1 MKLVE
6 VAIKRPVTIWMFV
19 LAVMLFGLVSL
30 SRLAVNLLPDLSY
43 PTLTIRTD
51 YDGAAPQEVE
61 MLISKPIEEA
71 VGVVKNVR
79 QVHSISKAGQSDV
92 VLEFNW
98 GTDMDMASLNVREKL
113 DIIQLPLDIKKPV
126 LLRFNPSLDPIMRF
140 ALTNNSE
147 TMNLKQVRIFAE
159 EQIKRNLESTT
170 GVASVQV
177 GGGLEQEIHVE
188 IDPFKLNHHQ
198 ITLQHVLN
206 RLRQENINMAG
217 GRVKDVS
224 QDYFVRTINQ
234 FQNLDEIRDLI
245 IKQNQLNIVRLSD
258 VATVTDSHKERDSIT
273 QINGEESIEIA
284 LYKEGDANSVKVS
297 QLVQAQ
303 LKPINKRLPEGLKL
317 TAVYDQAQFIESA
330 VSEVKTA
337 GVIGGLL
344 AMFVLFLFLRN
355 SWTTFIVSLS
365 IPVSVIA
372 TFNFMNANG
381 ISLNIMSLGGIALAI
396 GLLVDS
402 TIVVLENIAR
412 HKEQGAAPKLAA
424 LLGTK
429 EVAMA
434 VTASTLT
441 TMAVFF
447 PLAFVEGIAGQLF
460 SDQALAITFALLAS
474 LIVSLTLI
482 PMLASRER
490 REMEFS
496 PEVAPREKSG
506 KPTHRLSLF
515 FWYLTWPVRN
525 LFLLVF
531 YWLPLSIVTIG
542 KVVVRGLLKAAGVFF
557 QPIAFGFNWGY
568 DKLANSYN
576 RFLARVIKTPLAVI
590 FSITLL
596 SLGSIPLAK
605 QLGSELLPPMAQGEF
620 YVDILMPTGTKLD
633 VTEQTL
639 TKLSSHITDHPAV
652 EKTYSVIGT
661 GSLMN
666 ASPGQSGDNWG
677 RLNVV
682 LNKGSSKLDE
692 QSVISLLR
700 EKMAT
705 MPGFTSKIDRPQLL
719 TFKAPIQVILSSYE
733 LDTLATYSERLVNRF
748 NESDLLTDINP
759 TLKSGNPEVALDF
772 NHTRLAQLGLTA
784 ATVSDVVATQVGGT
798 VATKLS
804 IGDRKVDILVRTEE
818 EHRNSVN
825 ALGQLI
831 INPDAN
837 QAVTLEDV
845 ADITITT
852 GPSEINRLQQERV
865 AIIDVNVLTDDL
877 STAVK
882 EVEQII
888 VQSNLP
894 LNITWSIDGQNEDM
908 ERSFDSLM
916 FALALAVFM
925 VYIVMASQ
933 FESLLHPLLILF
945 TVPLAGAGS
954 VYGLYLTGTNLSV
967 VVFIG
972 LIMLAGIVVNNAIV
986 LIDRINQLRAQGVE
1000 KLDAIQSSAKSRLRP
1015 IVMTTLTTTLGL
1027 LPLVIGSGDGAEMRT
1042 PMALTVIFGLLYATV
1057 LTLLFIPC
1065 LYALL
1070 DQKVFT
1076 PETTPEKAK
1085 PEQTSP
1091 ELSTVES

>member
-43 PTLTIRTD
+43 PTLTVRTD
-51 YDGAAPQEVE
+51 YEGAAPQEVE

-71 VGVVKNVR
+71 VGIVKNVR

-140 ALTNNSE
+140 ALTNDSE
-147 TMNLKQVRIFAE
+147 TMDLKQVRIFAE
-159 EQIKRNLESTT
+159 EQIKRNLESTS

-188 IDPFKLNHHQ
+188 IDQFKLNHHQ
-198 ITLQHVLN
+198 ITLQHVLQ
-206 RLRQENINMAG
+206 RLREENINMAG
-217 GRVKDVS
+217 GRVKDTS

-234 FQNLDEIRDLI
+234 FKNLDEIRNLI

-258 VATVTDSHKERDSIT
+258 IATVTDSHKERDSIT
-273 QINGEESIEIA
+273 QINGKESIEIA

-297 QLVQAQ
+297 QLVMNQ
-303 LKPINKRLPEGLKL
+303 LKPINKNLPEGLKIE
-317 TAVYDQAQFIESA
+317 AVYNQANFIESA
-330 VSEVKTA
+330 VNEVKSA

-402 TIVVLENIAR
+402 AIVVLENIAR
-412 HKEQGAAPKLAA
+412 HKEQGKAPKLAA

-429 EVAMA
+429 EVATA

-460 SDQALAITFALLAS
+460 SDQAMAITFALLAS
-474 LIVSLTLI
+474 LMVSLTLI
-482 PMLASRER
+482 PMLASREK
-490 REMEFS
+490 RETKMV
-496 PEVAPREKSG
+496 PEVAPREKAG
-506 KPTHRLSLF
+506 KPTKRLSLI
-515 FWYLTWPVRN
+515 FWYATWPVRAIFKGAFYY
-525 LFLLVF
+525 LPLLVVTF
-531 YWLPLSIVTIG
+531 FKIVIRALIKTASVLFVPI
-542 KVVVRGLLKAAGVFF
+542 AAGFNFVYDF
-557 QPIAFGFNWGY
+557 IASAYN
-568 DKLANSYN
+568 NSLN
-576 RFLARVIKTPLAVI
+576 KVLNTPVTAIVIIVLMSV
-590 FSITLL
+590 
-596 SLGSIPLAK
+596 GSIPLAK
-605 QLGSELLPPMAQGEF
+605 KLGSELLPPMAQGEF
-620 YVDILMPTGTKLD
+620 YVDVLMPTGTKLN
-633 VTEQTL
+633 VTQQTL
-639 TKLSSHITDHPAV
+639 TELSQHIRQMEPV

-682 LNKGSSKLDE
+682 LTKGATKQDE
-692 QSVISLLR
+692 FVVIESLR
-700 EKMAT
+700 EKMAG

-719 TFKAPIQVILSSYE
+719 TFKAPIQVVLASYE
-733 LDTLATYSERLVNRF
+733 LDTLASVSDRLTEAF
-748 NESDLLTDINP
+748 GSSPLLTDINP
-759 TLKSGNPEVALDF
+759 SLKSGNPEISLDF

-784 ATVSDVVATQVGGT
+784 ATVSDVVATQVGGK

-804 IGDRKVDILVRTEE
+804 VGDRKVDILVRTEE
-818 EHRNSVN
+818 SRRDSIN
-825 ALGQLI
+825 ALSQLI

-845 ADITITT
+845 ADITVTT

-865 AIIDVNVLTDDL
+865 AIIDINVLTDDL

-882 EVEQII
+882 EVENII
-888 VQSNLP
+888 TQNQVP
-894 LNITWSIDGQNEDM
+894 LNVTWSIDGQNEDM
-908 ERSFDSLM
+908 EVSFNSLI

-954 VYGLYLTGTNLSV
+954 IYGLYLTGTNLSV

-986 LIDRINQLRAQGVE
+986 LIDRINQLREQGEEKIAAIKASAQ
-1000 KLDAIQSSAKSRLRP
+1000 SRLRP

-1027 LPLVIGSGDGAEMRT
+1027 LPLVIGTGDGAEMRT
-1042 PMALTVIFGLLYATV
+1042 PMALTVIFGLIYATV
-1057 LTLLFIPC
+1057 LTLIFIPC

-1070 DQKVFT
+1070 DQKVFVKKS
-1076 PETTPEKAK
+1076 ETQ
-1085 PEQTSP
+1085 EQDSAAP
-1091 ELSTVES
+1091 KTVEQGA

>member
-43 PTLTIRTD
+43 PTLTVRTD
-51 YDGAAPQEVE
+51 YEGAAPQEVE

-71 VGVVKNVR
+71 VGIVKNVR

-140 ALTNNSE
+140 ALTNDSE
-147 TMNLKQVRIFAE
+147 TMDLKQVRIFAE
-159 EQIKRNLESTT
+159 EQIKRNLESTS

-188 IDPFKLNHHQ
+188 IDQFKLNHHQ
-198 ITLQHVLN
+198 ITLQHVLQ
-206 RLRQENINMAG
+206 RLREENINMAG
-217 GRVKDVS
+217 GRVKDIS

-234 FQNLDEIRDLI
+234 FKNLDEIRDLI

-258 VATVTDSHKERDSIT
+258 IATVTDSHKERDSIT
-273 QINGEESIEIA
+273 QINGKESIEIA

-297 QLVQAQ
+297 QLVLNQ
-303 LKPINKRLPEGLKL
+303 LEPINKNLPEGLKIQ
-317 TAVYDQAQFIESA
+317 TVYNQANFIESA
-330 VSEVKTA
+330 VSEVKMA
-337 GVIGGLL
+337 GAIGGML

-402 TIVVLENIAR
+402 AIVVLENIAR
-412 HKEQGAAPKLAA
+412 HKEQGKAPKIAA
-424 LLGTK
+424 LIGTK
-429 EVAMA
+429 EVATA

-460 SDQALAITFALLAS
+460 SDQAMAITFALLAS

-482 PMLASRER
+482 PMLASREK
-490 REMEFS
+490 RENVVV
-496 PEVAPREKSG
+496 PEVAPRQKAG
-506 KPTHRLSLF
+506 KPTNKFALA
-515 FWYLTWPVRN
+515 FWYLTWPIRKI
-525 LFLLVF
+525 FLTVF
-531 YWLPLSIVTIG
+531 YWLPLGIITLVKIILRALIKTASVLFTPI
-542 KVVVRGLLKAAGVFF
+542 AAG
-557 QPIAFGFNWGY
+557 FNKAY
-568 DKLANSYN
+568 DFLADIYN
-576 RFLARVIKTPLAVI
+576 RTLSKVLKTPVTAILI
-590 FSITLL
+590 IIGL

-605 QLGSELLPPMAQGEF
+605 NLGSELLPPMAQGEF
-620 YVDILMPTGTKLD
+620 YVDVLLPTGTKLES
-633 VTEQTL
+633 TQQTL
-639 TKLSSHITDHPAV
+639 SDLSNHAREMDV
-652 EKTYSVIGT
+652 VQKTYSVIGT

-677 RLNVV
+677 RLNIV
-682 LNKGSSKLDE
+682 LQKGATKAQELE
-692 QSVISLLR
+692 VIDSLR
-700 EKMAT
+700 EKMAI

-719 TFKAPIQVILSSYE
+719 TFKAPIQVVLASYD
-733 LDTLATYSERLVNRF
+733 LNTLATVSERLVDAFGN
-748 NESDLLTDINP
+748 SALLTDINP
-759 TLKSGNPEVALDF
+759 SLKSGNPEISLDF

-784 ATVSDVVATQVGGT
+784 ATVSDVVATQVGGK

-804 IGDRKVDILVRTEE
+804 VGDRKVDILVRTEE
-818 EHRNSVN
+818 ARRNSLN
-825 ALGQLI
+825 ALSQLI
-831 INPDAN
+831 INPAAD
-837 QAVTLEDV
+837 QSVTLEDV

-865 AIIDVNVLTDDL
+865 AIIDINVLTDDL
-877 STAVK
+877 TTAVA
-882 EVEQII
+882 EVEQLIN
-888 VQSNLP
+888 QSNVP
-894 LNITWSIDGQNEDM
+894 LNVTWSIDGQNEDM
-908 ERSFDSLM
+908 EVSFNSLL

-954 VYGLYLTGTNLSV
+954 IYGLYITNTNLSV

-986 LIDRINQLRAQGVE
+986 LIDRINQLREQGVE
-1000 KLDAIQSSAKSRLRP
+1000 KLEAIKESAKSRLRP

-1027 LPLVIGSGDGAEMRT
+1027 LPLIIGSGDGSEMRT
-1042 PMALTVIFGLLYATV
+1042 PMALTVIFGLLFATV
-1057 LTLLFIPC
+1057 LTLIFIPC

-1070 DQKVFT
+1070 DQKVFIEAKD
-1076 PETTPEKAK
+1076 ETDVFTNDD
-1085 PEQTSP
+1085 
-1091 ELSTVES
+1091 STVKQGA